1 MAPFRFKCR
10 AIDIQHACSY
20 KDDAEPDHPDGLL
33 SFVEDALWVTKEFEF
48 HRTIVSSANN
58 YQVKTD
64 FDTTWIGRMDQVTTW
79 KTGALPRI
87 RKIELDT
94 VSKRFRQVNL
104 GIPDIKPDGILTDHN
119 VTVVVEVE
127 QSNRKNIWFDFIKI
141 MLLIG
146 QQVANF
152 GLLLVPRNY
161 AHKVGV
167 WDLFSEAR
175 YYRWCLI
182 RFAGVDPQL
191 FSKLAIVGYTQEAL
205 IDGNWRELDTRVM
218 TDIKRRAKDYFR
230 HK

>member
-1 MAPFRFKCR
+1 MDPFRFKCR

-20 KDDAEPDHPDGLL
+20 KDNAEPDHPDKLL
-33 SFVEDALWVTKEFEF
+33 GFVEDVLRVTKEFEF

-64 FDTTWIGRMDQVTTW
+64 FDTTWIGRIEKVTSW
-79 KTGALPRI
+79 KSVKIPRFK
-87 RKIELDT
+87 KIELDT
-94 VSKRFRQVNL
+94 VSKKFRQLNV
-104 GIPDIKPDGILTDHN
+104 GSPDIKPDGILTDHN

-127 QSNRKNIWFDFIKI
+127 QSNRKNIWFDFVKI

-146 QQVANF
+146 QQMSNF

-167 WDLFSEAR
+167 WDLFNEAR

-191 FSKLAIVGYTQEAL
+191 FSKLAIVGYTQEVL
-205 IDGNWRELDTRVM
+205 IDNNWRELDTRTV
-218 TDIKRRAKDYFR
+218 TDIKRRAKDYYR

>member
-1 MAPFRFKCR
+1 MEPFRFKCR

-20 KDDAEPDHPDGLL
+20 KDDSEPDHPDDLL
-33 SFVEDALWVTKEFEF
+33 SFIEDALWVTEKFEF
-48 HRTIVSSANN
+48 HRKIVSSANN

-64 FDTTWIGRMDQVTTW
+64 FDTTWIGRMDKVTAW
-79 KTGALPRI
+79 KIAKLPTFKR
-87 RKIELDT
+87 IELDT
-94 VSKRFRQVNL
+94 VSKKFRQLNV

-119 VTVVVEVE
+119 VTAVVEVE

-146 QQVANF
+146 QQMAHF

-167 WDLFSEAR
+167 WDLFNEAR

-182 RFAGVDPQL
+182 RFAGVDLQL
-191 FSKLAIVGYTQEAL
+191 FSKLAIVGYTQEVL
-205 IDGNWRELDTRVM
+205 IDNNWRELDTRTV
-218 TDIKRRAKDYFR
+218 TDIKRQAKDYFQ